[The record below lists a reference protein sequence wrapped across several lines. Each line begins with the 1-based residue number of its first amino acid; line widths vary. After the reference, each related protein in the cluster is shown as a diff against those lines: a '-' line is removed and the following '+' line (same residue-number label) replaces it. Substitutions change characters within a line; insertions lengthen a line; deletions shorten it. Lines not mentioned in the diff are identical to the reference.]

1 MRKTMGYGGEWSAKR
16 QIGFLSLS
24 LSHSPFLGIYSATLP
39 SHSHSHR
46 INGFTSKLL
55 QSQQAPQ
62 RRVCPSLSHPLSFF
76 ILYMPS
82 SHFFLLILIW
92 VFQIRDQFDWIVHAR
107 SLCPFNH
114 SLCKSHILFLIHI
127 YCYVLSIFSYC
138 SDFSHRFS
146 LFFATHFP
154 PIAFSVIP
162 TLCSLAL

>member
-1 MRKTMGYGGEWSAKR
+1 MIGEEADW
-16 QIGFLSLS
+16 FPLS

-82 SHFFLLILIW
+82 SHFFLLLLIW

-138 SDFSHRFS
+138 SDLSHRFS

>member
-1 MRKTMGYGGEWSAKR
+1 MEESDRRRGRLVSS
-16 QIGFLSLS
+16 LSLS
-24 LSHSPFLGIYSATLP
+24 LTHPFWEFIVQHSPHTHTHTESMDSLP
-39 SHSHSHR
+39 NSFNPNKR
-46 INGFTSKLL
+46 LKEEF
-55 QSQQAPQ
+55 
-62 RRVCPSLSHPLSFF
+62 VPLSLTLFHF
-76 ILYMPS
+76 SFYTCLLLI
-82 SHFFLLILIW
+82 FFLLLLIW

>member
-16 QIGFLSLS
+16 QIGFLS

-82 SHFFLLILIW
+82 SHFFLLLLIW